1 MKLSDK
7 PLWITIQYICV
18 LFLSVCLLGLIVSD
32 LIFVWVIA
40 MFFWL
45 FIPAFIVAC
54 ISFVCSLRCN
64 SKHKKILLG
73 LNGVNILLILFIF
86 LNPFNRCDAD
96 IMESHYTEYGRRM
109 EQIYRNLYNKMTP
122 GCSVDIEFEHGDVS
136 IFHFSNSS
144 GEMKSNWDPSEER

>member
-1 MKLSDK
+1 MENRHVDFRSYTLYLFIRNLIFFWTMKLTDK
-7 PLWITIQYICV
+7 TLWITIQYICV

-64 SKHKKILLG
+64 SKHKKNTTNCIVEIALLMKYISD
-73 LNGVNILLILFIF
+73 N
-86 LNPFNRCDAD
+86 
-96 IMESHYTEYGRRM
+96 TK
-109 EQIYRNLYNKMTP
+109 QNKVCHKTK
-122 GCSVDIEFEHGDVS
+122 CNQT
-136 IFHFSNSS
+136 IFHFVTNSAHNRNPWFQQQN
-144 GEMKSNWDPSEER
+144 KQIL

>member
-1 MKLSDK
+1 MKLTDK

-73 LNGVNILLILFIF
+73 LNGVNILLISLIF
-86 LNPFNRCDAD
+86 LNPFTRCDAD
-96 IMESHYTEYGRRM
+96 IME
-109 EQIYRNLYNKMTP
+109 IYR
-122 GCSVDIEFEHGDVS
+122 S
-136 IFHFSNSS
+136 
-144 GEMKSNWDPSEER
+144 DPSRIIFIRGCISFVITSFAILYFFNYETDR